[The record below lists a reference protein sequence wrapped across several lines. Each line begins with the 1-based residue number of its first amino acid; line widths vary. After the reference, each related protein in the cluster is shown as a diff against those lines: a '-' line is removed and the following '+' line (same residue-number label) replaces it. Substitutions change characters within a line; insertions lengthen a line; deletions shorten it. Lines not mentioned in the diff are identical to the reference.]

1 MSQPKTIQQLQG
13 EVVSA
18 EGNVRQTGENLVAA
32 KRDAERLSQQAAAT
46 ERQIASLEAQN
57 DALYGQL
64 DSLYS
69 QLDSLD
75 DEEDEDGSE
84 AASIESEIASCQAEI
99 SANQAQIDS
108 LEEESAALQKQ
119 MGKIAQKISQCT
131 QILRGYR
138 QSLQQTDQMFA
149 GHIEERSK
157 AQSGMEQISRLKYG
171 SSARQ
176 PAGQLAQDVQTCEQ
190 ECQKIA
196 QLQDEISRYLDDNVK
211 IQGAAAQS
219 GSISGGSGAGRGG
232 TGRTTTGSGQAPG
245 MVPPPVGTP
254 DVGPSS
260 IETAK
265 TTSADFTSPPVVSMA
280 PPGGKSQADVSDI
293 RQMAQENRG
302 KWADEA
308 GFLCNGAAN
317 AGKRTI
323 RGAATLEGVHTI
335 DDEATMEAY
344 RAGQN
349 EAGKKWFDSVKASGI
364 GWRVHLRP
372 SGTRYYMTSDSS
384 SVQDP
389 TKRASGN
396 FLSKEQPGNTAQE
409 RVENLQL
416 GTTNDG
422 GRVETVEST
431 RAKVV
436 YESRVAPQKEWAEQ
450 CGYKARVGGKQT
462 FTPTYDTKG
471 ALHAGIYRVVAPGEG
486 AAASNVR
493 RAPVLGNTQRVTLVM
508 RRTDQKN
515 RPQTT
520 VEANGY
526 TFTTDEVTGTT
537 IVRGEL
543 QNKKASRDGMPKNV
557 GGSLKEAGDHRGHT
571 VAARFDGPTIKP
583 NISSQHRDL
592 NLGSYKRMENAEASL
607 QKDGARL
614 QTERIAY
621 SSRKAADG
629 SVRPEAYMVNDT
641 ITYKNGETR
650 TVHLSFA
657 NLSNKEQDEMQRIVD
672 EMYPPEWQHD
682 ELRGQLTQQEYND
695 LMREADEYV
704 LDIKDEFTQSGILRP
719 KAKRSKRSR

>member
-1 MSQPKTIQQLQG
+1 MSQPKKIQQLQG

-18 EGNVRQTGENLVAA
+18 EVNVRQTGENLVAA

-196 QLQDEISRYLDDNVK
+196 RLQDEISRYLDDNVK
-211 IQGAAAQS
+211 IQGAAAQR

-232 TGRTTTGSGQAPG
+232 AGRTTTGTGPAPG

-265 TTSADFTSPPVVSMA
+265 TTSADFTPPPVVSMA

-302 KWADEA
+302 KWADAA
-308 GFLCNGAAN
+308 GFMCA
-317 AGKRTI
+317 
-323 RGAATLEGVHTI
+323 
-335 DDEATMEAY
+335 
-344 RAGQN
+344 
-349 EAGKKWFDSVKASGI
+349 
-364 GWRVHLRP
+364 
-372 SGTRYYMTSDSS
+372 
-384 SVQDP
+384 
-389 TKRASGN
+389 
-396 FLSKEQPGNTAQE
+396 
-409 RVENLQL
+409 
-416 GTTNDG
+416 
-422 GRVETVEST
+422 
-431 RAKVV
+431 
-436 YESRVAPQKEWAEQ
+436 
-450 CGYKARVGGKQT
+450 
-462 FTPTYDTKG
+462 
-471 ALHAGIYRVVAPGEG
+471 G
-486 AAASNVR
+486 AAAAGMAAQSAEN
-493 RAPVLGNTQRVTLVM
+493 APAKEESPLQKRV
-508 RRTDQKN
+508 
-515 RPQTT
+515 
-520 VEANGY
+520 NGLHEQY
-526 TFTTDEVTGTT
+526 
-537 IVRGEL
+537 
-543 QNKKASRDGMPKNV
+543 N
-557 GGSLKEAGDHRGHT
+557 
-571 VAARFDGPTIKP
+571 
-583 NISSQHRDL
+583 
-592 NLGSYKRMENAEASL
+592 RME
-607 QKDGARL
+607 K
-614 QTERIAY
+614 
-621 SSRKAADG
+621 
-629 SVRPEAYMVNDT
+629 
-641 ITYKNGETR
+641 
-650 TVHLSFA
+650 
-657 NLSNKEQDEMQRIVD
+657 
-672 EMYPPEWQHD
+672 
-682 ELRGQLTQQEYND
+682 
-695 LMREADEYV
+695 MREAVDSLDESDDKAV
-704 LDIKDEFTQSGILRP
+704 MLNRIAEDFAWKAKEMDAERAPLDEQYQQLMKRYGELANRPETKETRELQHQISQKMLEVDAVRETLKSDSKFFRTHVNEIRRDYPIKTKFVGVRGKRMSECMLSMIPQQGLAVKNFKGTCGCCCIAEAIELLGGSATEAEIVEFARKYKLCNDKKIKDGYSAKKIERIMVHNGGTGIESQKEILNRLGYQCEPKFDQSVDDIYQQLLAGKVAMVGVNHHDLYP
-719 KAKRSKRSR
+719 KGTKKRSLFAANSTDHMVMVTGIERDENGEPCGLWVHDTGGFNGDRTEVYCSKKDFKKWMKAAGSVVQYVS

>member
-211 IQGAAAQS
+211 IQGAAAQR

-302 KWADEA
+302 KWADAA
-308 GFLCNGAAN
+308 GFMCAGAAAAGMAAQSAEN
-317 AGKRTI
+317 APAKEESPLQKRVNKFHKQYIALMNT
-323 RGAATLEGVHTI
+323 RNSI
-335 DDEATMEAY
+335 DRDFDDKDKADKAVMMHRLAEEY
-344 RAGQN
+344 RL
-349 EAGKKWFDSVKASGI
+349 K
-364 GWRVHLRP
+364 
-372 SGTRYYMTSDSS
+372 
-384 SVQDP
+384 
-389 TKRASGN
+389 
-396 FLSKEQPGNTAQE
+396 AQE
-409 RVENLQL
+409 VDAECEQLAQQEAQLQKENEKMSHFPETSENLQVRHQIEDKL
-416 GTTNDG
+416 LD
-422 GRVETVEST
+422 VQEALK
-431 RAKVV
+431 RAKSDSGDLWNEANDLNRQYHANTTFVGV
-436 YESRVAPQKEWAEQ
+436 RGKQLIDCMTSMIPRQGRAVKNFKGTCGCCCIAEAIELLGGSATEAEIIEFARKYKLCNDKKIKDGYSAKKIERIMVHNGGTGIESQKEILNRLGYQ
-450 CGYKARVGGKQT
+450 CEPKFDQSVDDIYQQLLAGKVAMVGVNHHDLYPKR
-462 FTPTYDTKG
+462 TKKRS
-471 ALHAGIYRVVAPGEG
+471 LF
-486 AAASNVR
+486 AANS
-493 RAPVLGNTQRVTLVM
+493 TDHMVM
-508 RRTDQKN
+508 
-515 RPQTT
+515 
-520 VEANGY
+520 
-526 TFTTDEVTGTT
+526 VTG
-537 IVRGEL
+537 IE
-543 QNKKASRDGMPKNV
+543 RDENGTHM
-557 GGSLKEAGDHRGHT
+557 EA
-571 VAARFDGPTIKP
+571 
-583 NISSQHRDL
+583 L
-592 NLGSYKRMENAEASL
+592 
-607 QKDGARL
+607 
-614 QTERIAY
+614 
-621 SSRKAADG
+621 
-629 SVRPEAYMVNDT
+629 
-641 ITYKNGETR
+641 
-650 TVHLSFA
+650 
-657 NLSNKEQDEMQRIVD
+657 
-672 EMYPPEWQHD
+672 
-682 ELRGQLTQQEYND
+682 
-695 LMREADEYV
+695 
-704 LDIKDEFTQSGILRP
+704 
-719 KAKRSKRSR
+719 